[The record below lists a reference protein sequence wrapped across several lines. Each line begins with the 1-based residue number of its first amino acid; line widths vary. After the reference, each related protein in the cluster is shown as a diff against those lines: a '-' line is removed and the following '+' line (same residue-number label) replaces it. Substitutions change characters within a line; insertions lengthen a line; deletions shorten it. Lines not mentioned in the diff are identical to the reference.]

1 MASQSTP
8 KQSAKESRDLAC
20 LVAALQSSRSKL
32 DIDYD
37 EFMKLDGAPT
47 KQAA

>member
-1 MASQSTP
+1 MASQSN
-8 KQSAKESRDLAC
+8 KEAKDLAC
-20 LVAALQSSRSKL
+20 IVAAFRSSKTKL

>member
-8 KQSAKESRDLAC
+8 KQSGKEAKDLAC
-20 LVAALQSSRSKL
+20 LVAALQSSRTKL
-32 DIDYD
+32 EIDYD
-37 EFMKLDGAPT
+37 EFMKLDAAPT